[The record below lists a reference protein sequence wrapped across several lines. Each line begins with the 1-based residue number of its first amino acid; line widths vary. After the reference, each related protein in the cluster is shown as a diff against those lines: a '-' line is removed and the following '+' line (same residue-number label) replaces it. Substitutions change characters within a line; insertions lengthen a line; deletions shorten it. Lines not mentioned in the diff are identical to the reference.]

1 MKKFFLAIACLL
13 AASVIASAQVDYA
26 AFEARGAFVVNQG
39 KPGVS
44 ADFLNIQVKGH
55 IGPSLRFRFRH
66 RLTKPVYDA
75 NNPLNGTDILSLTW
89 DISPKWSI
97 SGGKLP
103 IFIGGYE
110 WDDAPIDV
118 YYYSGFCNGI
128 QQVYGL
134 GGSAFFR
141 PKEGQEL
148 EVQVTHSPLHGGNL
162 SRFNVGLCWSGRF
175 CPWWETKW
183 SINWIDDYYHHMMGY
198 VALGNRIQMGSVVA
212 LELDLM
218 YRRALTQKKAQLDGT
233 VIAKMDFR
241 INDKW
246 RLFVKGSYDE
256 NDQNV
261 DDEGIPYDMT
271 LPAGSYYWV
280 AGGGVEF
287 FPLGNSDLRIHAV
300 AWTESATKKV
310 SASVGL
316 TYYFDF
322 VKIINKYHKRKA
334 S

>member
-1 MKKFFLAIACLL
+1 MKKFFLAITCLL
-13 AASVIASAQVDYA
+13 AASVFASAQVDYA

-66 RLTKPVYDA
+66 RLTKP
-75 NNPLNGTDILSLTW
+75 
-89 DISPKWSI
+89 
-97 SGGKLP
+97 
-103 IFIGGYE
+103 
-110 WDDAPIDV
+110 
-118 YYYSGFCNGI
+118 YYSGFCNGI

-148 EVQVTHSPLHGGNL
+148 ELQVTHSPLHGGNL
-162 SRFNVGLCWSGRF
+162 TRFNVGLCWSGRF
-175 CPWWETKW
+175 FPWWETKW

-218 YRRALTQKKAQLDGT
+218 YRRALTQKKAQFDGT

-271 LPAGSYYWV
+271 LPAG
-280 AGGGVEF
+280 
-287 FPLGNSDLRIHAV
+287 RIHAV